1 MAIVFHS
8 IKPKLDLMGFTLIG
22 YNAINSDD
30 LAAYDLKTKGKKKA
44 KKLLNSF
51 ENMFSEYNIP
61 VETRLIENKNPE
73 DFIKEIIKN
82 QDIDLII
89 LSCKGHH
96 SKLRRFFFET
106 LPQKILND
114 ASVDL
119 LVVR

>member
-1 MAIVFHS
+1 MAIIFHS

-22 YNAINSDD
+22 YNAINSEE
-30 LAAYDLKTKGKKKA
+30 LAAYDLQTKGKNKA
-44 KKLLNSF
+44 KKLLNRI
-51 ENMFSEYNIP
+51 EDMFSEYNIP
-61 VETRLIENKNPE
+61 VETRLVENKNPE
-73 DFIKEIIKN
+73 DFIKEIIKREK
-82 QDIDLII
+82 IELII

-106 LPQKILND
+106 LPQKILNF